1 MKNLLLLS
9 RLLLSLLVFLT
20 LMTLLGGAIAHAQE
34 KTDDKNKDQIENAA
48 KKLFK
53 GLADADMATVFENTY
68 RRYENRKLTKE
79 KVRLAAT
86 GPKVNVEWDGN
97 VTIVRSDDKTAVVE
111 ANFFKPESSDIPP
124 TEINRMRVFLINDHG
139 AWVASVP
146 KKKQLG
152 TDANA
157 GGWYHAGLFTFCP
170 NKGIQFV
177 PNHFSSETKC
187 TAIAT
192 CK

>member
-1 MKNLLLLS
+1 MKN
-9 RLLLSLLVFLT
+9 RLLLSLFVFLT
-20 LMTLLGGAIAHAQE
+20 VITMLGGAIAHAQE
-34 KTDDKNKDQIENAA
+34 KTDNKDKIESAA

-79 KVRLAAT
+79 KVRLPQT
-86 GPKVNVEWDGN
+86 GPKVDVEWDGN

-111 ANFFKPESSDIPP
+111 ANFFKPQSSDIPP
-124 TEINRMRVFLINDHG
+124 TEISRMRVFLINDHG

-170 NKGIQFV
+170 NRGIEFL
-177 PNHFSSETKC
+177 PNHFSSEVKC
-187 TAIAT
+187 SAIAA